1 MFRAGPAS
9 GFSVEMTALGIALI
23 VAGLT
28 LVCGSMIFRLFTR
41 REPAFSGE
49 SLEQE
54 LFRINDEMWREP
66 DKLEDRSKP
75 TEHVPNDGKRRDE

>member
-1 MFRAGPAS
+1 
-9 GFSVEMTALGIALI
+9 MTALGIALI

-28 LVCGSMIFRLFTR
+28 LVCGSMIFRLVTR
-41 REPAFSGE
+41 REPAFSEE

-66 DKLEDRSKP
+66 DKL
-75 TEHVPNDGKRRDE
+75 

>member
-1 MFRAGPAS
+1 MSLVYSTVTCVPIKTARRRSRRSDFFRS
-9 GFSVEMTALGIALI
+9 RLGIALI

-41 REPAFSGE
+41 REPAFSEE
-49 SLEQE
+49 SFELG

-66 DKLEDRSKP
+66 DKL
-75 TEHVPNDGKRRDE
+75 

>member
-1 MFRAGPAS
+1 MFRARPAS

-41 REPAFSGE
+41 REPAFSE
-49 SLEQE
+49 EPLEKE

-66 DKLEDRSKP
+66 DKL
-75 TEHVPNDGKRRDE
+75 